1 MTMIFC
7 LISWL
12 GVSVA
17 GHSPRQKVEKGSPSF
32 FRWVRGCRLICNLS
46 LQPVQQPTTTLRPG
60 GFASSGPES
69 FSTSSNLMTSPSPFQ
84 INPVKD
90 ALLRISAV
98 VGMVILYL
106 ALLSLLSCISN

>member
-1 MTMIFC
+1 
-7 LISWL
+7 
-12 GVSVA
+12 
-17 GHSPRQKVEKGSPSF
+17 
-32 FRWVRGCRLICNLS
+32 
-46 LQPVQQPTTTLRPG
+46 
-60 GFASSGPES
+60 
-69 FSTSSNLMTSPSPFQ
+69 MTSPSPFQ